1 MWVEPFAV
9 TGQARILMIIQTI
22 FNLRM
27 SVVTIIDDA
36 GNSLRALASLL
47 ADRLRRSFLNFSFLK
62 VQPSMSRD
70 FYTLDELVLQ
80 IGRDRRQVEKLVNRG
95 IIPGRRVGGEWRFNE
110 IEITH
115 WLEQD
120 LRGLDDQGLA
130 QLEQSQQ
137 SGDQKSQSPIAGLL
151 HPETCEIPLDAGTR
165 PAVLQAL
172 IEVAGRTW
180 QVWDPASILKAVK
193 EREDVMSTGFE
204 NGIAIPHPRNP
215 LPDAVGQSIIAF
227 GKTLSGI
234 PFGAPG
240 RQLTDLFFLVLA
252 RDASTHLQILARLG
266 RLLQRQGFVDDLRQT
281 ESGPKAYE
289 LIVRTDEQ
297 VGT

>member
-1 MWVEPFAV
+1 
-9 TGQARILMIIQTI
+9 
-22 FNLRM
+22 
-27 SVVTIIDDA
+27 
-36 GNSLRALASLL
+36 
-47 ADRLRRSFLNFSFLK
+47 
-62 VQPSMSRD
+62 MSRD
-70 FYTLDELVLQ
+70 FYTLDELVQQL
-80 IGRDRRQVEKLVNRG
+80 GRDRRQVEKLVNRG
-95 IIPGRRVGGEWRFNE
+95 IIPGRRVSGEWRFNE

-137 SGDQKSQSPIAGLL
+137 IGEQKKQSPIAGLL
-151 HPETCEIPLDAGTR
+151 HPETCEVPLDAGTR

-180 QVWDPASILKAVK
+180 QVWDPASILKTVK

-215 LPDAVGQSIIAF
+215 LPDAIGQSIIAF

-266 RLLQRQGFVDDLRQT
+266 RLLQREGFVDHLRQT
-281 ESGPKAYE
+281 ASGLEAYD
-289 LIVRTDEQ
+289 LIIQTDEQ
-297 VGT
+297 IVT

>member
-252 RDASTHLQILARLG
+252 RDAATHLQILARLG

-297 VGT
+297 IGT